1 MSKEARIQSL
11 DGIRGAAALWV
22 FATHATYAGL
32 LPPILNF
39 RGAGRGGVV
48 LFFFLSAYLLSG
60 PFLRNPRTGL
70 TWQSWATYWVR
81 RFFRIVPLY
90 YLVLIALFLVGASPF
105 NALTSSDRSLPSLLI
120 QHLSFQK
127 GLSVFWTIIVEV
139 RFYVVL
145 PFLIMLMAAV
155 RRTLKAGRLLLL
167 LIGFLWIMC
176 VAFGV
181 IEQGTLRTLGIDKHA
196 PIFITGLMTAFLA
209 CDGRFDSNDRKMK
222 ILYECLAWLS
232 GIGFIC
238 LAIPALYYALTLG
251 HSIAAFSASSPVYE
265 AFWNERIPWIG
276 LVLAVFFFSYPRG
289 VGLMRRC
296 LCWVALT
303 WVGRISYGFYLIH
316 LSVIGGFERM
326 PLPAGLR
333 PILILGTSLGVC
345 WLLYKVLEQPL
356 IALGHRLTAKY
367 IDAGNGQKRD
377 SLRNEHVAPLLSRVS
392 E

>member
-1 MSKEARIQSL
+1 MTKEVRIQSL

-22 FATHATYAGL
+22 FAAHATYAGL

-60 PFLRNPRTGL
+60 PFLHNPQTGL
-70 TWQSWATYWVR
+70 TWQSWAKYWVR

-90 YLVLIALFLVGASPF
+90 YFVLIALFLMNASPF
-105 NALTSSDRSLPSLLI
+105 NALTSSEPSLSSLLI

-145 PFLIMLMAAV
+145 PFLIMFMAIV
-155 RRTLKAGRLLLL
+155 RKTLKAGRLLLL
-167 LIGFLWIMC
+167 LMGFLWIIG

-181 IEQGTLRTLGIDKHA
+181 IEQGLLRTLGVDKHA
-196 PIFITGLMTAFLA
+196 PIFITGLMTAFVSSNN
-209 CDGRFDSNDRKMK
+209 RFDSTERKIK
-222 ILYECLAWLS
+222 LLHECLAWLS

-238 LAIPALYYALTLG
+238 LAIPALYYAVTLG
-251 HSIAAFSASSPVYE
+251 HSISAFSASSPVYE
-265 AFWNERIPWIG
+265 AFWDERIPWIG

-289 VGLMRRC
+289 VGWMNQC

-316 LSVIGGFERM
+316 ATVIGGFERM
-326 PLPAGLR
+326 PLPVGLR
-333 PILILGTSLGVC
+333 QILVLGTSLGLS
-345 WLLYKVLEQPL
+345 WLLYIMLEQPL
-356 IALGHRLTAKY
+356 IACGRKITAKY
-367 IDAGNGQKRD
+367 IDGKGQKRD
-377 SLRNEHVAPLLSRVS
+377 SLRSEHVVSLLSRS
-392 E
+392 TES